1 MRPRRDAGGARFK
14 ETRCFAALTHA
25 LARSAHMRV
34 AAARTRGAAAGRP
47 FVGADRRCPTVSVGP
62 IGTQVGDVIRCVG
75 TEVRMAARAL
85 RCAVCLRCS
94 RCHGEAR
101 QTRTRQRAPHR
112 PALLAVQPIE
122 TYQQLEAILRAATP
136 LQSYKFHVHNERR
149 TVERAAAASHTEA
162 ATLGTPPS
170 GPYPRDPTLGTLPS
184 GPHPRDPTLGTP
196 PSTLCAPA
204 RSIAWRCRARGAREG
219 PRRCAAGAGCR
230 RARAAGQLRVRI
242 ERASPHARTL
252 AARAFGADSARRA
265 GADEE
270 RGASTQPAEPAGV
283 PPARSRRLLRARRVE
298 PHGTPRGD
306 DQRGRDQPQRRATAL
321 DTQPRGDVRGA
332 L

>member
-14 ETRCFAALTHA
+14 KTRCFAALTHA

-34 AAARTRGAAAGRP
+34 APARTRGAAAGRP

-170 GPYPRDPTLGTLPS
+170 
-184 GPHPRDPTLGTP
+184 
-196 PSTLCAPA
+196 TLCAPA

-230 RARAAGQLRVRI
+230 RARAAGQRRVRI
-242 ERASPHARTL
+242 ACASPHARTL

-283 PPARSRRLLRARRVE
+283 PAARSRRLLRARRVE
-298 PHGTPRGD
+298 PHGTPCGD